1 MRKLAIFV
9 IMALA
14 TMTFMNCG
22 NRTEQGVA
30 VDSDT
35 VAIINDTPITL
46 FGVCA
51 DGTSMNTLQMI
62 TDSNDTLSLSIENAK
77 ENNKVFG
84 GLLVGDRMAIV
95 ANYDKT
101 EASFVLNLNTL
112 LGGWIMPNPLDGSSE
127 VGIELKDGGIAESI
141 EQSNITYKSW
151 RVIDG
156 KLEITLV
163 REGGSEEEET
173 EVYDMLMLNND
184 SLIYAAPEDT
194 MRYSR
199 LK

>member
-22 NRTEQGVA
+22 NKTEQGVA

-35 VAIINDTPITL
+35 VVIENDAPITL

-51 DGTSMNTLQMI
+51 EGTAMNTLQMI

-95 ANYDKT
+95 ANHDKT

-151 RVIDG
+151 RVLDG

-173 EVYDMLMLNND
+173 EIYDMLMLNND
-184 SLIYAAPEDT
+184 SLIYAAADDT
-194 MRYSR
+194 LRYSR
-199 LK
+199 QK